1 MIDQIQEGVP
11 NRFIP
16 PVLKAPSESQN
27 DASDE
32 DKSAN
37 EELGHCDVIHL
48 VLLCRDLR
56 TGQKGVWPGHRRT
69 EIECESVRAERLFNI
84 AQV

>member
-1 MIDQIQEGVP
+1 MTNQDKEEIP
-11 NRFIP
+11 NRVIP

-27 DASDE
+27 DARDE

-56 TGQKGVWPGHRRT
+56 TGQKGVWPGQRRT
-69 EIECESVRAERLFNI
+69 EMECESARAERLFNI